1 MIKDLTKIRE
11 YLNNYVEVEMPYEFI
26 KNSPIQYITCE
37 YDEEGNHPVME
48 RVPYKLVPQHGNI
61 IEKIA

>member
-11 YLNNYVEVEMPYEFI
+11 YLNNYVEVEMPYEFT

-37 YDEEGNHPVME
+37 YDEPIPV
-48 RVPYKLVPQHGNI
+48 I
-61 IEKIA
+61 